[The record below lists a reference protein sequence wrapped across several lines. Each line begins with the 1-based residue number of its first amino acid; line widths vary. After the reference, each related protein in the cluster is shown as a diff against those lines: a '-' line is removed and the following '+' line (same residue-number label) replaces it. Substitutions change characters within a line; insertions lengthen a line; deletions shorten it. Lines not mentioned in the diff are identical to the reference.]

1 MILYIIPIIVFL
13 LVSLSMY
20 LVSNNKDKN
29 KPDFI
34 LIRNVLPAMVISLLV
49 FIVIKYRDS
58 RIFNPEPLME
68 GNYFD

>member
-29 KPDFI
+29 KLDFI

-49 FIVIKYRDS
+49 FVIIKYRDS
-58 RIFNPEPLME
+58 RIFNPEPLMQ